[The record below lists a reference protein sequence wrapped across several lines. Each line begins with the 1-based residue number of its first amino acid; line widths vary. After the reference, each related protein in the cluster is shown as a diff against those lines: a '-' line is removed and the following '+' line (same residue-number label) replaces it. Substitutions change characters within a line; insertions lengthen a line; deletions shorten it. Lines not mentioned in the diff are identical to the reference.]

1 MYLNWKSALWRSPG
15 DSRLVFRSL
24 SPLRTHLPLQARSL
38 CSSEWPHVLKLFLC
52 RLQPLAQ
59 TLDVFIVWLVL
70 LLVHFQQRSQDFDA
84 MLFLRHTFGVFKL
97 AYNRT
102 VACCFVRFTGVNIC
116 VGLNVV
122 LGVGEKLSGLPSLLV
137 MDNSFRVSHC
147 IRCIY
152 VLLAHVKPNFTMTCF
167 AHGIIVFQSA

>member
-15 DSRLVFRSL
+15 DSCLVFRSL
-24 SPLRTHLPLQARSL
+24 SPLRTHLSLQARSF

-70 LLVHFQQRSQDFDA
+70 LLVHFQQRSQDVDA
-84 MLFLRHTFGVFKL
+84 MLFLRHTLSVFKL

-102 VACCFVRFTGVNIC
+102 VPCCFDRFTRVNIC
-116 VGLNVV
+116 VWLEAT
-122 LGVGEKLSGLPSLLV
+122 LGWGKTCLAFRDVSLLTTQFG
-137 MDNSFRVSHC
+137 SL
-147 IRCIY
+147 IIY
-152 VLLAHVKPNFTMTCF
+152 ALYT
-167 AHGIIVFQSA
+167 

>member
-1 MYLNWKSALWRSPG
+1 MYLNWKSALWRTPG
-15 DSRLVFRSL
+15 DSCLIFRSL
-24 SPLRTHLPLQARSL
+24 SPLRTHLSLQARSL

-84 MLFLRHTFGVFKL
+84 MLFLHYTLSVFKL

-102 VACCFVRFTGVNIC
+102 IWGCFHRFTGVNIC
-116 VGLNVV
+116 VWLNVV
-122 LGVGEKLSGLPSLLV
+122 LGVGESCLAFRDFSSFENLFSERCHLL
-137 MDNSFRVSHC
+137 
-147 IRCIY
+147 
-152 VLLAHVKPNFTMTCF
+152 
-167 AHGIIVFQSA
+167 